1 MLPQINWT
9 KWFGNHPNN
18 EDGNRNMA
26 AFSSILEAGSSQE
39 EKLRSLVEEIDTII
53 LAANASNKIMILHS
67 PKNIGG
73 TRSMPDSKVVCMLG
87 LGAHATH
94 VLVNLR
100 TAPVVTDLSDCETA
114 QDVANIPAPEEN
126 GLVGFG
132 SSSIY
137 IPAPVLLQRNPGI
150 WNK

>member
-1 MLPQINWT
+1 
-9 KWFGNHPNN
+9 
-18 EDGNRNMA
+18 MA

-87 LGAHATH
+87 LGAHAQRTTQ

-100 TAPVVTDLSDCETA
+100 TAPAVTDLSDCETA
-114 QDVANIPAPEEN
+114 QDVTNIPAPEEN

-137 IPAPVLLQRNPGI
+137 IPAPVLCNAILVFGTNEPFELIPIVTEAARNF
-150 WNK
+150 